1 MRFSVHRGARHRL
14 SSLTFTPSH
23 QRLLVSL
30 FGALCLL
37 LLPEM
42 AMAAGTGTDL
52 LAPAK
57 ADVTATMTGGTLK
70 YIIYGGAAVMAAIVG
85 VFQKNWIAGVT
96 TFIVAMIFWNVAT
109 SILGT
114 I

>member
-14 SSLTFTPSH
+14 SSLTLTPSH

-37 LLPEM
+37 LLPELT
-42 AMAAGTGTDL
+42 MAAGTDL

-57 ADVTATMTGGTLK
+57 DDVTATMTGGTLK